1 MNTTGI
7 VVAICVGVIGIV
19 TVLAK
24 IFKWGGRR
32 EYFEEITDKA
42 IDRIDTSLDV
52 IKDNVNEINSS
63 VAVLNDSV
71 NNIKSSVAVLVS
83 DKNVERS
90 QSPTLL
96 NDFGKSI
103 SKEVGG
109 KEWAI
114 DIAKQNV
121 DRLKNH
127 SHTTYKSSL
136 LRMCLIS
143 TIPMK

>member
-24 IFKWGGRR
+24 IFKWVGRR

-71 NNIKSSVAVLVS
+71 NNIKSSLAVLVS

-103 SKEVGG
+103 SKEV
-109 KEWAI
+109 
-114 DIAKQNV
+114 
-121 DRLKNH
+121 
-127 SHTTYKSSL
+127 
-136 LRMCLIS
+136 
-143 TIPMK
+143 